1 MSVARAVNPKNRQPA
16 VAPVSSEL
24 VLSELRLQ
32 TRAEHDRLER
42 ILQLEEPMTLARY
55 TAIVAGFDAFLR
67 AWEPRVQAAL
77 PPRLQPWFRARRR
90 GGFATA
96 DLHWLRDVAGK
107 TAPAPDTS
115 AVERLPLDALPQVLG
130 SVYVIEGSALG
141 SRVIAPRLKATLDL
155 VPGRGASYF
164 HGFGGAT
171 GEMWRDFRVLA
182 ALEVGESPAAIAR
195 ACRSARRTFAVLID
209 LFAPLARE
217 PDLRLPVELDREP
230 EVIDVF
236 TAAPGDPGP
245 DTIIDVL
252 GPTEVSGELID
263 VTHDEQDTVRIA
275 RADLQIDLPADLPA
289 AAGPDTVIDVLGS
302 GEPADTMFDVLAEPR
317 EEGPVDAPP
326 HADAPD
332 TVIDVLGSGEP
343 PDTMFDVLAEP
354 REPGPVDAPPRDGDL
369 DTIIDVLGSGEP
381 PDTVIDVLT
390 LHPMVDERRA
400 PRR

>member
-1 MSVARAVNPKNRQPA
+1 
-16 VAPVSSEL
+16 VSSEL

-32 TRAEHDRLER
+32 TRAEHDRVER

-55 TAIVAGFDAFLR
+55 AAIVAGFDAFLR

-90 GGFATA
+90 GGFAAA
-96 DLHWLRDVAGK
+96 DLQWLRDVAGE
-107 TAPAPDTS
+107 TPAAPDVS
-115 AVERLPLDALPQVLG
+115 AVEHLPLDALPQVLG
-130 SVYVIEGSALG
+130 SIYVVEGSALG
-141 SRVIAPRLKATLDL
+141 GRVVAPRLKATLDL

-182 ALEVGESPAAIAR
+182 ALEIGESRAAVAR
-195 ACRSARRTFAVLID
+195 ACRSARRTFGVLID
-209 LFAPLARE
+209 LFAPLAPE
-217 PDLRLPVELDREP
+217 PDLRLPVELEPEP

-263 VTHDEQDTVRIA
+263 VTHDERDTVRLV
-275 RADLQIDLPADLPA
+275 RADLQIDLPADPPAA
-289 AAGPDTVIDVLGS
+289 AAGPDTVIDVLGAGEPADTMFDVLVEPREEGRIDAPPHADAPDTVIDVIGS

-317 EEGPVDAPP
+317 E
-326 HADAPD
+326 
-332 TVIDVLGSGEP
+332 
-343 PDTMFDVLAEP
+343 
-354 REPGPVDAPPRDGDL
+354 PGRVDAPPRDGDL

-390 LHPMVDERRA
+390 LHPAPDERRA
-400 PRR
+400 PPR